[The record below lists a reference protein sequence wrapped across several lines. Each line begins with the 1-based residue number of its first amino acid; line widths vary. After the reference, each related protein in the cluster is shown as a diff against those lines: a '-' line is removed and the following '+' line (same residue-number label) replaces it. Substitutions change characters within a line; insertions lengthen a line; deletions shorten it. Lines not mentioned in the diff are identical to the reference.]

1 MTAVIS
7 ELTGSERIKGRKFFY
22 KVGKLPNR
30 GRDCLTKTN
39 RMIKNLMQTM
49 LFPYYL
55 RRGRSLKLEEFKKIL
70 GDEFRREL
78 GKEVEI
84 SEEDILLDFY
94 KDDEGRIFP
103 ALSYNYDSSLWLVG
117 FDRKVQRKS
126 YRWVDEHRQRV
137 FVQSRLNEK
146 QIIPFGGSGKVLLK
160 GKRGGKA
167 FVSLF

>member
-1 MTAVIS
+1 MTD
-7 ELTGSERIKGRKFFY
+7 SERIKGRKFFY
-22 KVGKLPNR
+22 KVGKLPVR

-84 SEEDILLDFY
+84 REEDILLDFY

-117 FDRKVQRKS
+117 FDRKVQRRN
-126 YRWVDEHRQRV
+126 YR
-137 FVQSRLNEK
+137 
-146 QIIPFGGSGKVLLK
+146 
-160 GKRGGKA
+160 
-167 FVSLF
+167 

>member
-1 MTAVIS
+1 MRNLRKSS
-7 ELTGSERIKGRKFFY
+7 ETSFAG
-22 KVGKLPNR
+22 
-30 GRDCLTKTN
+30 
-39 RMIKNLMQTM
+39 
-49 LFPYYL
+49 
-55 RRGRSLKLEEFKKIL
+55 
-70 GDEFRREL
+70 EL

>member
-1 MTAVIS
+1 
-7 ELTGSERIKGRKFFY
+7 
-22 KVGKLPNR
+22 
-30 GRDCLTKTN
+30 
-39 RMIKNLMQTM
+39 M

-137 FVQSRLNEK
+137 FVQS
-146 QIIPFGGSGKVLLK
+146 IPFGGSGKVLLK

>member
-1 MTAVIS
+1 M
-7 ELTGSERIKGRKFFY
+7 
-22 KVGKLPNR
+22 
-30 GRDCLTKTN
+30 
-39 RMIKNLMQTM
+39 
-49 LFPYYL
+49 
-55 RRGRSLKLEEFKKIL
+55 KLEEFKKIL

-78 GKEVEI
+78 GKKVEI
-84 SEEDILLDFY
+84 REEDILLDFY

-117 FDRKVQRKS
+117 FDRKVQRRN

-146 QIIPFGGSGKVLLK
+146 QIIPFGGSGKVLLR